1 MRNQRGNFEQ
11 NINVIPNSNHDR
23 IAAPY
28 QILVSNPKR
37 NIIIIATPVTCGIF
51 YWEIRSGNNF
61 ITAASLMNPFP
72 HTMETTNKRNGLCA
86 MQSKL

>member
-37 NIIIIATPVTCGIF
+37 NIIIIVTPVTGGIF
-51 YWEIRSGNNF
+51 YWEIRKRQQLYHCCQFNEPVSTHYGNYQQEKRF
-61 ITAASLMNPFP
+61 MR
-72 HTMETTNKRNGLCA
+72 HTE
-86 MQSKL
+86 